1 MTNWI
6 IGIIIIIFSL
16 LIKSMCKAG
25 MKSMREKIQGGNN
38 D

>member
-16 LIKSMCKAG
+16 MVKSMCQAG
-25 MKSMREKIQGGNN
+25 MKSMRKKIQGGNK
-38 D
+38 

>member
-1 MTNWI
+1 MINWI

-25 MKSMREKIQGGNN
+25 MKSMRDKIQGGNN